1 VTGKSPNFWLVC
13 DRQFYDHHYH
23 IGTMPTPNILSND
36 GNSHLGHGYSI
47 HRSKLIMTSQG
58 FIHDQLAL
66 EVVSTKPYKSTTT
79 HARSAVTK
87 FNRDNMNQLIAT
99 TADQFSFSARELSK
113 KLIQN
118 IQDGKSGYWQHQFD
132 RLADRERP
140 LYWNLGIANGQIL
153 YSSSTSWSS
162 QTVLRV
168 LDRYVVQSN
177 SYAIKL
183 QFEQLQRQVKERS
196 LDPAQLLAAIGE
208 SKVLGESQLKQA
220 LRTKILNDLD
230 IYLLMGSGSARFV
243 AADVEKQL
251 PLEGF
256 NPIVLLDE
264 AAQRHIQW
272 MQVREQVPSMKL
284 CPILDR
290 AAMQKANLPDS
301 QQQRIEKLAQA
312 DKTLATIAEE
322 MAKDN
327 LEVAQMFAK
336 LVRIGLVSFKP
347 HQKHTTAT
355 VMVIDDSPVL
365 LSQFRNWVSALG
377 YAVKTCQDA
386 KAAIETI
393 AKVKPSII
401 FIDINM
407 PDVSGFE
414 LVKQIRKQPALKDI
428 PLTILTGEEKLSNKW
443 RAQWSGCE
451 FLSKPLT
458 AAAIGDFQVQL
469 EELIPRLLNA
479 SASNL
484 SKLT

>member
-1 VTGKSPNFWLVC
+1 
-13 DRQFYDHHYH
+13 
-23 IGTMPTPNILSND
+23 
-36 GNSHLGHGYSI
+36 
-47 HRSKLIMTSQG
+47 
-58 FIHDQLAL
+58 
-66 EVVSTKPYKSTTT
+66 
-79 HARSAVTK
+79 
-87 FNRDNMNQLIAT
+87 MNQLIAT

-132 RLADRERP
+132 RLADRKQP
-140 LYWNLGIANGQIL
+140 VYWSLGIANGQIL
-153 YSSSTSWSS
+153 YSGSRPWSA
-162 QTVLRV
+162 QMLLRV
-168 LDRYVVQSN
+168 LDRYVVQTS

-183 QFEQLQRQVKERS
+183 QLEQLQRRVETES
-196 LDPAQLLAAIGE
+196 LTPLQLLTAMRE
-208 SKVLGESQLKQA
+208 SKVIGESQLRQA
-220 LRTKILNDLD
+220 LHTKILNDLD

-243 AADVEKQL
+243 AVEIEQQL
-251 PLEGF
+251 PVEGF

-264 AAQRHIQW
+264 AEQRHIQW

-290 AAMQKANLPDS
+290 EAMQKANLPDS
-301 QQQRIEKLAQA
+301 QQQRIEKLVQA
-312 DKTLATIAEE
+312 DKTLAAIAEG

-336 LVRIGLVSFKP
+336 LVRIGLVNFKP
-347 HQKHTTAT
+347 HQQHTTAT

-386 KAAIETI
+386 KEAIKTI
-393 AKVKPSII
+393 TKVKPSII

-414 LVKQIRKQPALKDI
+414 LVKQIRQQPALKDI
-428 PLTILTGEEKLSNKW
+428 PLAILTGEEKLSNKW

-469 EELIPRLLNA
+469 EELIPRLLNP
-479 SASNL
+479 SASN
-484 SKLT
+484 SAN